1 MKNILYLTTVSGTI
15 NAFLIPH
22 IKMLLNEGHKVDC
35 ACFIN
40 TEINTELQNINVFNL
55 PFSRNPIALRN
66 IKAFKELINIQK
78 EKSYDII
85 HVHTPVASIYGRLL
99 KIIFPEIKVIY
110 TAHGFHFYKGA
121 PKKNW
126 LIYYPIEK
134 ICSFFTNS
142 IITMNIEDYNLAISK
157 FKNKNNTIHMINGI
171 GVNKEKYTVNSKTDI
186 DFKKSI
192 GLNEDDFVITM
203 IAEFIKRKNH
213 KQIIEAM
220 KLLTNKYTDIKLLLV
235 GNGNLFE
242 AIKSDI
248 KTSGLDNNII
258 MLGFRNDIKSI
269 LNITDIVCLMSY
281 QEGLPRNIMESMV
294 AKKPIIAT
302 NIRGNIDLVE
312 HELNGYIVNICDY
325 NSTANY
331 IEYLYLNRNK
341 LNDMGEKS
349 LEKIEPYL
357 EEKVLE
363 QMKEIYSIYL

>member
-1 MKNILYLTTVSGTI
+1 
-15 NAFLIPH
+15 
-22 IKMLLNEGHKVDC
+22 
-35 ACFIN
+35 
-40 TEINTELQNINVFNL
+40 
-55 PFSRNPIALRN
+55 
-66 IKAFKELINIQK
+66 
-78 EKSYDII
+78 
-85 HVHTPVASIYGRLL
+85 
-99 KIIFPEIKVIY
+99 
-110 TAHGFHFYKGA
+110 
-121 PKKNW
+121 
-126 LIYYPIEK
+126 
-134 ICSFFTNS
+134 
-142 IITMNIEDYNLAISK
+142 
-157 FKNKNNTIHMINGI
+157 
-171 GVNKEKYTVNSKTDI
+171 
-186 DFKKSI
+186 
-192 GLNEDDFVITM
+192 M